1 MSTVSFSGVGTGI
14 DWSELIEAQ
23 IELRRQR
30 IIGPME
36 DWKTTWEIK
45 ATAFE
50 QLRSL
55 LNDLLDAARSMD
67 APDELRSYQA
77 ASSDESSV
85 SAQVSGSAT
94 PGSYEVQVNQL
105 ADSEVEIH
113 AGVDDA
119 ATVINNS
126 GSSLDFA
133 YTYAG
138 TAVTVEVAS
147 GTTLEQLV
155 GLINGDADNPGVTAY
170 ILDDGSGGPTSHHL
184 VLRGDDMGSDHTIT
198 IDSSGTT
205 LEGDWGTL
213 SADASSGSSSVTV
226 ADASAFAQYMAIIV
240 DDDDSSA
247 EYHIIDSISTNTL
260 NLKGTLGDHFT
271 TAQNAYATPR
281 GMGSGLASGATG
293 GTSQITVDD
302 AANFRVGETVVIADG
317 SGYEELEIRAV
328 DTGSNTVT
336 FTTNLS
342 NSYAA
347 DGYVTQLEGG
357 RKFTFEAA
365 DFTETQTAQN
375 AQVRI
380 DGYPTGGW
388 IERQSNTVND
398 LIQGLTLTLTDET
411 GGSTVTVTVTED
423 HEDVKA
429 SIQQFVEAYNTV
441 KRFLNERTDYDAE
454 QGEAG
459 VLLGNYGAELV
470 ESLLRDVVIAAPPG
484 FQQGADP
491 YTLLGQVGIETA
503 GDVEDSELGTLTI
516 DDSALE
522 DALTNDFD
530 AVIALFSSDF
540 EGFSDSGYLTFY
552 QASSLLTAPGAY
564 DVEATFDA
572 GGNLTGGRIKLSSES
587 TWRSADLN
595 GSYIVGASGNPEEGL
610 WVRAVW
616 DGSSTTQTATVRV
629 RQGIAGKLA
638 GVLDTILDDTEGL
651 IHNIE
656 VSYQGIIS
664 QIEDRIERE
673 ETRLETLRERL
684 TAKYARLEQ
693 LMAELRGLEDW
704 TSQMASSLL
713 GQSQQ

>member
-1 MSTVSFSGVGTGI
+1 MSTISFSGVATGI
-14 DWSELIEAQ
+14 DWNELIEAQ
-23 IELRRQR
+23 IEIRRQR
-30 IIGPME
+30 IIEPIQN
-36 DWKTTWEIK
+36 WKTTWEIK

-55 LNDLLDAARSMD
+55 LNDLLDVAQSMD
-67 APDELRSYQA
+67 TADELRSYQA

-94 PGSYEVQVNQL
+94 PGTYDIQVNQL

-113 AGVDDA
+113 AGVDDSD
-119 ATVINNS
+119 TVINNS

-170 ILDDGSGGPTSHHL
+170 ILDDGSGGGTSHHL

-205 LEGDWGTL
+205 LEGDSGTL

-226 ADASAFAQYMAIIV
+226 DDASAFAQYMAIIV

-247 EYHIIDSISTNTL
+247 EYHIIDSVSTNTL
-260 NLKGTLGDHFT
+260 NLKSALGDDFT
-271 TAQNAYATPR
+271 IAQNAYATPR
-281 GMGSGLASGATG
+281 GIGSGLASGATA
-293 GTSQITVDD
+293 GTSQIAVDD

-317 SGYEELEIRAV
+317 SGYEELEISAV
-328 DTGSNTVT
+328 DTGSDTVT

-375 AQVRI
+375 AQLRI
-380 DGYPTGGW
+380 DGYPTSGW

-398 LIQGLTLTLTDET
+398 VIQGLTLTLTDDT
-411 GGSTVTVTVTED
+411 GGSAVSITVTED
-423 HEDVKA
+423 HEGVKA
-429 SIQQFVEAYNTV
+429 KIQQFVDAYNAV
-441 KRFLNERTDYDAE
+441 KRFLNDGTDYDAE

-470 ESLLRDVVIAAPPG
+470 ESLMREVIITSPPG
-484 FQQGADP
+484 FEQGADP
-491 YTLLGQVGIETA
+491 YTLLGQIGIETA
-503 GDVEDSELGTLTI
+503 GDVEDSELGTLTV
-516 DDSALE
+516 DESALE

-552 QASSLLTAPGAY
+552 QASSLLTTPGAY
-564 DVEATFDA
+564 EVEATFDA
-572 GGNLTGGRIKLSSES
+572 GGNLTGGRIRLSGES

-595 GSYIVGASGNPEEGL
+595 GSYIVGASGNPEEAL

-638 GVLDTILDDTEGL
+638 GVLDNILDDTDGL

-656 VSYQGIIS
+656 VSYKGIIS
-664 QIEDRIERE
+664 HIEDRIERE
-673 ETRLETLRERL
+673 EARLERLRERL

-693 LMAELRGLEDW
+693 LMAELQGMQDW
-704 TSQMASSLL
+704 TSQLASSLV
-713 GQSQQ
+713 GGSE